1 MSTIKADTVQNTS
14 GGAATLTKQTA
25 AKGFIAFFS
34 SGTPSI
40 NNSFNVSS
48 LTDNGT
54 GNWQNNWTSS
64 MSGQNDYTIDGAIRI
79 DNGNTAVGGGSLN
92 IYRLTTAMG
101 TTNCRYTTTNLADAV
116 DDFNEVVNHSCGDLA

>member
-1 MSTIKADTVQNTS
+1 MSTLKVTNIAGLTGSSTNAID
-14 GGAATLTKQTA
+14 GLTK
-25 AKGFIAFFS
+25 GWINFFS

-54 GNWQNNWTSS
+54 GNWQNNWTNS

-79 DNGNTAVGGGSLN
+79 DAGNTAIGGGSLN

-101 TTNCRYTTTNLADAV
+101 TSNCRYATTSLADSP
-116 DDFNEVVNHSCGDLA
+116 DDFNEVTNHSCGDLA

>member
-1 MSTIKADTVQNTS
+1 MSTLKVTNIAGLTGSSTNVMD
-14 GGAATLTKQTA
+14 GLTK
-25 AKGFIAFFS
+25 GWINFFS

-54 GNWQNNWTSS
+54 GNWQNNWTNS
-64 MSGQNDYTIDGAIRI
+64 MSGQNDYTIDGAVRI
-79 DNGNTAVGGGSLN
+79 DNGDTATGGGSLN

-101 TTNCRYTTTNLADAV
+101 ASNCRYTTTNLADGA

>member
-1 MSTIKADTVQNTS
+1 MSTLKVTNIAGLTGSSTNAID
-14 GGAATLTKQTA
+14 GLTK
-25 AKGFIAFFS
+25 GWINFFS

-54 GNWQNNWTSS
+54 GNWQNNWTNS

-79 DNGNTAVGGGSLN
+79 DAGNTPVGGGSLN

-101 TTNCRYTTTNLADAV
+101 TSNCRYTTTSLADAV
-116 DDFNEVVNHSCGDLA
+116 DDFNEVVNHTCGDLA